1 MERKVVSKRAAKLS
15 ILIAAAAPGAAL
27 AETQSATMSVSAT
40 VTANC
45 TVSTSPVA
53 FGSIDALGGNYDATG
68 AVTVNCTNGAAW
80 SAAANQ
86 GSGSGATMASRRMTS
101 GANALTYHLYTNSGR
116 TTMWGDGSSGTAT
129 VGGTGTGGAQV
140 FTVYGRVPSGQTT
153 VRAGSYSDT
162 VSVTITY

>member
-1 MERKVVSKRAAKLS
+1 VLSNRAAKLS
-15 ILIAAAAPGAAL
+15 IIVAAAAPGTAF
-27 AETQSATMSVSAT
+27 AETRSATMSVSAT

-45 TVSTSPVA
+45 TVSTGAVA
-53 FGSIDALGGNYDATG
+53 FGSIDALAGNHDATG
-68 AVTVNCTNGAAW
+68 SVTVNCTNGASW

-86 GSGSGATMASRRMTS
+86 GSGTGATMASRRMTS
-101 GANALTYHLYTNSGR
+101 GANSLTYRLYTDAGR
-116 TTMWGDGSSGTAT
+116 TSIWGDGSTGTAAVT
-129 VGGTGTGGAQV
+129 GTGTGAAQV